1 MRETSGII
9 INDDIF
15 INSSNV
21 VKIDKSK
28 REEYRIEVYTTNKD
42 TPISL
47 SFETESDRD
56 VIYNDI
62 FTNINTSN
70 IVKVDTA
77 KIKEYTIEIYMTN
90 SESPIVISFDNENE
104 LNVIFNKIVMKLYGN
119 NYAHVN
125 F

>member
-21 VKIDKSK
+21 VKIEK
-28 REEYRIEVYTTNKD
+28 R
-42 TPISL
+42 
-47 SFETESDRD
+47 TESS
-56 VIYNDI
+56 
-62 FTNINTSN
+62 T
-70 IVKVDTA
+70 
-77 KIKEYTIEIYMTN
+77 YTINIYMTN
-90 SESPIVISFDNENE
+90 SESPIVISFDIKNDRD
-104 LNVIFNKIVMKLYGN
+104 VIFNKIVMELYGH

>member
-9 INDDIF
+9 INNEIF

-28 REEYRIEVYTTNKD
+28 REEYRIEVYMTNKE

-62 FTNINTSN
+62 FTNTNTSN
-70 IVKVDTA
+70 IVKVDKV
-77 KIKEYTIEIYMTN
+77 KIKEYTINIYMTN
-90 SESPIVISFDNENE
+90 SESPIVISFDNENDR
-104 LNVIFNKIVMKLYGN
+104 NVIFNKIIMELYGH
-119 NYAHVN
+119 NYAYVN